1 MLIDCHTHL
10 FPESLA
16 ERAVAHLERVYDV
29 KAVGHATR
37 EGLRKE
43 LRAAGIAAAIAL
55 TVAERP
61 SQVEAANDWTLGL
74 RGEEDFI
81 PFGTLHP
88 DHPDWRGEVRRL
100 KEGGILGVKLQ
111 PNFQDFF
118 PDERRLYPIYEAL
131 EGEGLILLIHCGD
144 EIKPIPNVLSTPSRI
159 GRVKRDHPGLKL
171 VVPHLGGY
179 KMWDEAEEHLLG
191 QDLYLD
197 TSYVLD
203 KMPPER
209 AISIIRRHGPER
221 VLFGSD
227 YPFARPSDSLVD
239 LTSLGLTPQE
249 EEAILG
255 QNARRLLGL

>member
-10 FPESLA
+10 FPEPLA
-16 ERAVAHLERVYDV
+16 ERAVASLERVYGV
-29 KAVGHATR
+29 KAVGPATR

-43 LRAAGIAAAIAL
+43 LSAAGIAAALAL

-61 SQVEAANDWTLGL
+61 AQVESANSWTLGL
-74 RGEEDFI
+74 KGEEDLI

-88 DHPDWRGEVRRL
+88 DYPDCQGEVRRL
-100 KEGGILGVKLQ
+100 KGAGILGVKLQ
-111 PNFQDFF
+111 PNFQGFH

-131 EGEGLILLIHCGD
+131 EQEGLILLIHCGD
-144 EIKPIPNVLSTPSRI
+144 EIRPIPKVLSTPARI
-159 GRVKRDHPGLKL
+159 GRVKRDFPRLKMI
-171 VVPHLGGY
+171 VPHLGGY
-179 KMWDEAEEHLLG
+179 KMWDEAEEHIIG
-191 QDLYLD
+191 GDLYLD

-209 AISIIRRHGPER
+209 AISMIRSHGPEK

-227 YPFARPSDSLVD
+227 YPFARPSDSLIEF
-239 LTSLGLTPQE
+239 TSLGLTAQE